1 MKKIG
6 TLNRHLSR
14 VIASMGHADR
24 LVVCDSGLPIPRD
37 SEVIDLALTG
47 NVPRFLETV
56 RVILE
61 ELHVES
67 AIVASEMQEVSPA
80 VYEGLC
86 DLLNGTE
93 VKTVPHDEFKEMTTE
108 SPNTAFVRT
117 GEMTPFANVLL
128 SSGVTF
134 G

>member
-14 VIASMGHADR
+14 VIASMGHEDR
-24 LVVCDSGLPIPRD
+24 LVVCDSGLPMPKNGD
-37 SEVIDLALTG
+37 VVDLALTK

-61 ELHVES
+61 ELEIEGAV
-67 AIVASEMQEVSPA
+67 VASEMKDVSPA
-80 VYEGLC
+80 LYRDLC
-86 DLLNGTE
+86 KLLNDTE
-93 VKTVPHDEFKEMTTE
+93 VKIVPHEVFKQMTTE
-108 SPNTAFVRT
+108 RENTAFVRT

-128 SSGVTF
+128 TSGVTF